1 MIKTAF
7 TCNSLRINQFFRF
20 LRVRLSTFKSE
31 KLTEACKQE
40 TAAYFKVEPNSVFLY
55 GSARMGLYSLL
66 IANEDDKRD
75 EVIVAGYTCVVVTN
89 AIKYAGA
96 KAVYIDVEED
106 NLNID
111 PDMLRGAI
119 NENTKAIIFTHNYGI
134 TCEYIDAF
142 KMEFPNI
149 MIIEDAAHT
158 FGSVTKDG
166 RKAGTLGDASFFS
179 LEYSKPLTSGMG
191 GIVLVNNDT
200 LREKIQKKYHKL
212 SVYPFFTRMRILA
225 TLKMHLFSSSR
236 YNAFLKRYMAG
247 VLYLTGLLY
256 RSPSA
261 ELKGERPTHYPVR
274 LSSGLAYFAYMQLK
288 EIEKIN
294 KIKGELAGKYY
305 EAFKNIKGLRQYY
318 NTDYV
323 YARYPLLFDRG
334 IRPSKI
340 KAIKDEMK
348 RSGIVAGEWFNDVV
362 HPKGSFRYCYID
374 GSCPVGES
382 VAERMIN
389 FPITIHKQLDDTDLK
404 KAREILVKHL
414 GE

>member
-20 LRVRLSTFKSE
+20 LWVRLSTFKSE

-142 KMEFPNI
+142 KTEFPGI

-191 GIVLVNNDT
+191 GIVLANNDT